1 MIPLQ
6 KNLKLSALDR
16 KNYRPVALLSP
27 LSKIL
32 EKIIYEQ
39 LYDYFTVNEILHPS
53 LHGYRKFRSTQ
64 TALLELYDKWVHA
77 AHNGNISGAVLLDLS
92 TAFDLVSHKILI
104 EKLKVYGLQSDFLDW
119 IKSYMSDRYQSVWID
134 HVYSQCLPC
143 EVGVPQGSNLGPL
156 FFSFLQMISHTK

>member
-1 MIPLQ
+1 MRFITVNKVKKLLSGLSNSRSTSADGLDNFAIKLAGPYIAKPLHHIMTLSIMQKRFPSAWKIAKVIPLQ

-39 LYDYFTVNEILHPS
+39 LYDYFTVNKILHPS

-92 TAFDLVSHKILI
+92 VAFDLVFMK
-104 EKLKVYGLQSDFLDW
+104 Y
-119 IKSYMSDRYQSVWID
+119 
-134 HVYSQCLPC
+134 
-143 EVGVPQGSNLGPL
+143 
-156 FFSFLQMISHTK
+156 